1 MKFLSKKKQH
11 ETMVML
17 ASLVCYSQIGDT
29 TMYLDKMYD
38 LILGIALNVGGPKG
52 MMELIYMNEA
62 INRHSDQ
69 MAEIFNAV
77 SSNSIEKDDNN
88 DGLPN

>member
-1 MKFLSKKKQH
+1 MKFLSRKKQH

-29 TMYLDKMYD
+29 TMYLDKIYD
-38 LILGIALNVGGPKG
+38 LILGIALNVGGTKG

-62 INRHSDQ
+62 INRHADQ
-69 MAEIFNAV
+69 MAEIFDTINN
-77 SSNSIEKDDNN
+77 NSVDKDDDN